1 MVAPLVAACKSRYHI
16 GLYSEKHLEKEK
28 QLKTDLHDLQL
39 HPEDG
44 RLPAGVRTPSRT
56 VCVCGVRKYQYGAF
70 DTTRQPC
77 LC

>member
-44 RLPAGVRTPSRT
+44 RLPAGVLTP
-56 VCVCGVRKYQYGAF
+56 VPHLGAEAACVCASVCACVGCA
-70 DTTRQPC
+70 
-77 LC
+77 